1 VYERETERER
11 KIERDIK
18 LRTIYLAKVGGE
30 KKNLQFV
37 FQHMH

>member
-30 KKNLQFV
+30 KNLQFV